1 MPTRKDSILSLAT
14 GMVKL
19 LLLCLSIL
27 SLPANAQTVTTSLN
41 VPEVLSANVTPG
53 MTQADIQVP
62 INGTESLQFQVIA
75 PVNGVT
81 LTVINPANQ
90 TVFAP
95 NDPNVDFLPGTEL
108 QPTPAP
114 GGQFTTP
121 IVPSPANGIWILRLQ
136 FPAAPEKTVILATI
150 FIESRYQV
158 GFVLDGQ
165 QHNKGEQIAIGLLA
179 VDNGTPISNL
189 TPTIKVVAPNGQIQ
203 SLSGLDNGDL
213 ANLDGLANDG
223 IYSSGYV
230 LDQVGQYQLNG
241 AVTIPTSNGSALRT
255 ATAFIDVTEPPVSL
269 ETVEFIKNTG
279 SGGCLEGVDVVLNL
293 SVLQDRY
300 FVGVAKL
307 NASNGSTVEE
317 SRGAQLAIGNR
328 SITIPFTAKQI
339 QSLNVDGPYSV
350 DVDVLDYSGEGALIA
365 LSQPEAANLT
375 DVSLGDLCR
384 SPIEVKQPLTIT
396 PILKD
401 GFIGSLTYSFEV
413 NVTQSSTYQFSFKL
427 IGAGSEDIGVISF
440 SQFLTAGNNTV
451 QTSIAANKFLK
462 ADGPYKA
469 ISLLVVG
476 GQSSAQLADFGS
488 SENLKRWQFYP
499 RIKGDLDDDR
509 DVDVADRNL
518 LLSFRGLKSLS
529 PGDQRDLNKDGSIDV
544 KDGRV
549 ITNLACQVGL
559 CPVNP

>member
-1 MPTRKDSILSLAT
+1 MLTRKVSILSLAT

-27 SLPANAQTVTTSLN
+27 SLPANAQTATASLN
-41 VPEVLSANVTPG
+41 VPQVLSANVTPG

-95 NDPNVDFLPGTEL
+95 NDPNVDFLPGSEL

-121 IVPSPANGIWILRLQ
+121 VVPSPANGTWIIRLQ
-136 FPAAPEKTVILATI
+136 FPAAPEKTVILATV

-189 TPTIKVVAPNGQIQ
+189 TPTITVVAPNGQTQ

-279 SGGCLEGVDVVLNL
+279 AGGCLEGVDVVLNL

-317 SRGAQLAIGNR
+317 SRGAQLAIGNQ

-375 DVSLGDLCR
+375 NVSLGDLCR

-427 IGAGSEDIGVISF
+427 IGAGSEDIGVVSF

-451 QTSIAANKFLK
+451 QTSVAANKFLK

-488 SENLKRWQFYP
+488 SENFKRWQFYP